1 MKEEKLVI
9 ECECGTHLLQVINDV
24 EVIDDNHYSHN
35 FLFAMFSYGKYN
47 KKPTLWYRIK
57 GAVYYLITGNM
68 HEDEIILSKEEA
80 IQLRDFISEK
90 IIVGGKKV

>member
-1 MKEEKLVI
+1 MI
-9 ECECGTHLLQVINDV
+9 IIIAIIFYLLCFHTENIT
-24 EVIDDNHYSHN
+24 
-35 FLFAMFSYGKYN
+35 